1 MKFTKM
7 QGCGNDYLFLDC
19 TRMVPPDLP
28 QLAVQLS
35 DRHFGP
41 GGDGLI
47 CVFPSKI
54 ADVRMVMFNA
64 DGSEGAMCG
73 NGIRCLGKYVWDRK
87 IVRKTEMLVETKAGI
102 RAVDLCPQ
110 RGEIVAA
117 TVHMGHAVV
126 REPIEMQLEVERV
139 VAVPVLVGNP
149 HLVIEV
155 SDPAAIPLSALG
167 PTLEHWPVF
176 EGGQNVEF
184 VRIDSEARL
193 TIRVWERGSGI
204 TLACGTGACASV
216 AALCS
221 QGKCGQHVTV
231 RLPGGEVRV
240 RIKTDGEV
248 LLNGPC
254 ATVYDGELSEPSK

>member
-19 TRMVPPDLP
+19 TRKVPPDLP
-28 QLAVQLS
+28 ELAVQLS

-47 CVFPSKI
+47 CVFPSQV

-73 NGIRCLGKYVWDRK
+73 NGIRCLGKYVWNHK
-87 IVRKTEMLVETKAGI
+87 IVRKTEMDVETKAGI
-102 RAVDLCPQ
+102 KRVELCPQ
-110 RGEIVAA
+110 HNEIVAA
-117 TVHMGHAVV
+117 TVHMGHAVIK
-126 REPIEMQLEVERV
+126 EPIEIEVEGEHYT
-139 VAVPVLVGNP
+139 AVPVLVGNP
-149 HLVIEV
+149 HLAIEV
-155 SDPAAIPLSALG
+155 SDPAAIPLSTVG
-167 PTLEHWPVF
+167 PILEHWPVF

-184 VRIDSEARL
+184 VRIDSDACL
-193 TIRVWERGSGI
+193 TVRVWERGSGI

-216 AALCS
+216 AALS
-221 QGKCGQHVTV
+221 GKGKCGKTVTV

-240 RIKTDGEV
+240 RIKPDGEV

-254 ATVYDGELSEPSK
+254 VTVYDGELSEPSK